1 VRRVAGNSLTI
12 PQFAAAMAITVAI
25 TELSYRLLET
35 PIRRR
40 TGLPWRPW
48 LAPGAELGPRLAGIG
63 AAIVLMFAVVSLA
76 AAPLR
81 QNEIALAQEQA
92 EAFVGDPFAA
102 AARPA
107 PVTPTVGP
115 APSTSTTIA
124 QSSTVSPTTSTS
136 TTTAP
141 TTSTTAPV
149 APTAPP
155 TAPPTEPP
163 TVPPTAPPLAPASS
177 AAQEAQAPD
186 ATVTAT
192 APPVAIEPVPD
203 APAALPGPCDA
214 TPIDRYAVGDSVMV
228 GAAEQLSAAGFC
240 VDAAQ
245 SRFFHEGVE
254 RVARLAAEGR
264 LGSTVVVSL
273 GTNGLIDPADVHQM
287 MAHLAN
293 VPRVV
298 VVTAKADRP
307 WVAPSNELL
316 RSLPAMYPNV
326 VVADWEWAAGSCPGS
341 CFWDD
346 AIHLRPDGRVFY
358 AQLITDATA
367 R

>member
-1 VRRVAGNSLTI
+1 MPAT
-12 PQFAAAMAITVAI
+12 TVP
-25 TELSYRLLET
+25 L
-35 PIRRR
+35 
-40 TGLPWRPW
+40 
-48 LAPGAELGPRLAGIG
+48 ELGPA
-63 AAIVLMFAVVSLA
+63 
-76 AAPLR
+76 
-81 QNEIALAQEQA
+81 
-92 EAFVGDPFAA
+92 
-102 AARPA
+102 
-107 PVTPTVGP
+107 
-115 APSTSTTIA
+115 
-124 QSSTVSPTTSTS
+124 
-136 TTTAP
+136 
-141 TTSTTAPV
+141 
-149 APTAPP
+149 
-155 TAPPTEPP
+155 
-163 TVPPTAPPLAPASS
+163 
-177 AAQEAQAPD
+177 
-186 ATVTAT
+186 
-192 APPVAIEPVPD
+192 

-214 TPIDRYAVGDSVMV
+214 TPIDRYALGDSVMV

-273 GTNGLIDPADVHQM
+273 GTNGLIDPADLHQM
-287 MAHLAN
+287 MVHLAT

-316 RSLPAMYPNV
+316 RSLPATYANV

-346 AIHLRPDGRVFY
+346 GIHLRPDGRLFY
-358 AQLITDATA
+358 AQLITDATS